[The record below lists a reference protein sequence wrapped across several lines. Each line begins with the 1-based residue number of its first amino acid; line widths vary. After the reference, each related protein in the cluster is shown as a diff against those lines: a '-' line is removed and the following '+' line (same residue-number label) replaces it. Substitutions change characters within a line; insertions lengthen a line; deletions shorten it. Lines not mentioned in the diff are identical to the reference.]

1 VLNPFLD
8 KVFPNVMTAIY
19 GQAKGGD
26 GYTQEPSVKV
36 RMEEISLDDCAD
48 ELSIFLWFPWLHD
61 IN

>member
-1 VLNPFLD
+1 
-8 KVFPNVMTAIY
+8 MTAIY
-19 GQAKGGD
+19 SQAKGGD